1 MRGILKSKMISET
14 KNRILTAAREQFH
27 LFGVKRI
34 TMDDIARTTGM
45 SKKTIY
51 QEYTDKNALLSDLA
65 NIDINCHVA
74 EMHNTAKVAVNAVDE
89 IVKTMDY
96 LSQTFSKINPVM
108 FHDLQRYYGKVWKH
122 YEEFKNKSMTNVI
135 QQNLKRGIAEEYY
148 RGDIDIQILTQ
159 LRLMEMELS
168 MTPEFYHQHKF
179 DFVKVQLELI
189 KHFLYGIATLKGHKL
204 ISKML
209 QAKAKKQL

>member
-1 MRGILKSKMISET
+1 MILDT
-14 KNRILTAAREQFH
+14 KNRILTAAREQFYH
-27 LFGVKRI
+27 FGVKRI

-51 QEYTDKNALLSDLA
+51 QEYADKTALLNDLA
-65 NIDINCHVA
+65 SIDINGHVS
-74 EMHNTAKVAVNAVDE
+74 EIRKTAKVAVNAVDE

-96 LSQTFSKINPVM
+96 MSQTFSKINPVM

-122 YEEFKNKSMTNVI
+122 YEEFKTKSMTDVI

-148 RGDIDIQILTQ
+148 RGDIDIKILTQ

-168 MTPEFYHQHKF
+168 MTPEFYQQHKF
-179 DFVKVQLELI
+179 EFIKVQLELI
-189 KHFLYGIATLKGHKL
+189 SHFLYGIATLKGHKL

-209 QAKAKKQL
+209 NAKAKKNL